1 MTKPVIKLAAPADA
15 LLVAALT
22 LQAARDQNAPHEPR
36 FLDRFADEWKLRRDQ
51 SPIWFAEYAGRHAG
65 IVHGS
70 RVRALPWPGRED
82 SSALIVQLLFVPS
95 ESRDQGIEA
104 ALLAGV
110 RDWARRRSI
119 TEITAGSRLAAE
131 HRDLIDPAPSFPV

>member
-1 MTKPVIKLAAPADA
+1 MTKPVIKLAAPSDA

-22 LQAARDQNAPHEPR
+22 LQAAREEGAPPEPR
-36 FLDRFADEWKLRRDQ
+36 FLDRFAEAWVACRDQ

-82 SSALIVQLLFVPS
+82 TSALIVQLLFVPP
-95 ESRDQGIEA
+95 ESRGQGIEA

-119 TEITAGSRLAAE
+119 TEITAGPRLAAE
-131 HRDLIDPAPSFPV
+131 HRDLVEPQPSFPM